1 MLSSLV
7 LSASPLSSSLLDLLE
22 PNKGAKEV
30 AVGGAIFRPNIPA
43 VDVLDDDDDD
53 VVVVVDVPNEK
64 EVAKLN
70 VEEEGVVVLLV
81 LPVVKLKLK
90 GDVVAVVAALLKL
103 NVNPP
108 LAFPVVSAGLSGVV
122 VPKLNNGKFS
132 GLVSY
137 FIIN

>member
-43 VDVLDDDDDD
+43 VDVLDDD
-53 VVVVVDVPNEK
+53 VVVDVPNEK